1 MASGTVAYKKGDLIK
16 WYEYYSDG
24 FMVRDAGY
32 GIVIKNTEV
41 PTRCSNDVSLYRVFR
56 MSYSDIITFSGNEI
70 EKVYDT

>member
-1 MASGTVAYKKGDLIK
+1 MASGTVAYKEGDLIK

-32 GIVIKNTEV
+32 GIVVKNTV
-41 PTRCSNDVSLYRVFR
+41 LPTHYNDNVSLYRVFR
-56 MSYSDIITFSGNEI
+56 MSHSDIITFSGNEM

>member
-1 MASGTVAYKKGDLIK
+1 MASGTVVYKEGDLIK

-32 GIVIKNTEV
+32 GIVVKNTV
-41 PTRCSNDVSLYRVFR
+41 LPTYYNDNVSLYRVFR
-56 MSYSDIITFSGNEI
+56 MSHSDIITFSGNEM